1 MSSPLLRTL
10 LVTVIIVV
18 LAGGLALAGSDNGQV
33 IGRMAIFALCILL
46 AFVINWLVYIPS
58 MLKQTEKYFDLTGA
72 ISNITVPLIAV
83 LLSPVKDARS
93 WLLFALIALWA
104 GRLGLFL
111 FQRIQAAGH
120 DSRFEEIKKS
130 PYRFFVTWSLQGLW
144 VSFTLAAGLAAITA
158 VERRPL
164 GVWAIAG
171 LLVWLA
177 GFAIEVA
184 ADRQKSRFRQKAAN
198 QDKFIQSGL
207 WAWSRHPN
215 YFGEIVLWIG
225 IAIIALPVL
234 SGWQWVTLISPLFV
248 IVLLTRISGIP
259 LLEAK
264 ADKRWGGEPAYEA
277 YKAQTPVLIPRP
289 PQRS

>member
-1 MSSPLLRTL
+1 MSSPLLRTSFI
-10 LVTVIIVV
+10 TAVIVI
-18 LAGGLALAGSDNGQV
+18 LAGALALAGSDNGQQ
-33 IGRMAIFALCILL
+33 IGELPIFGLCILL
-46 AFVINWLVYIPS
+46 AFAINWLAYIPA
-58 MLKQTEKYFDLTGA
+58 MLNQTEKYFDLTGA
-72 ISNITVPLIAV
+72 ITNMTVPLAAV
-83 LLSPVKDARS
+83 LLSSVRDLRS
-93 WLLFALIALWA
+93 WLLLALIAIWA

-120 DSRFEEIKKS
+120 DTRFEEIKKN
-130 PYRFFVTWSLQGLW
+130 PFRFFITWSLQGLW

-164 GVWAIAG
+164 GAWAIIG
-171 LLVWLA
+171 LLIWLA
-177 GFAIEVA
+177 GFAIEIVA
-184 ADRQKSRFRQKAAN
+184 DQQKSRFRQDPAN

-215 YFGEIVLWIG
+215 YFGEIVLWFG
-225 IAIIALPVL
+225 VAIIALPVL
-234 SGWQWVTLISPLFV
+234 SGWQWATLISPLFV

-264 ADKRWGGEPAYEA
+264 ADKKWGGQAAYEA

-289 PQRS
+289 PRR

>member
-10 LVTVIIVV
+10 IVTVIIVI
-18 LAGGLALAGSDNGQV
+18 LASALAFAGSANGQQ
-33 IGRMAIFALCILL
+33 ISDIPIFALCVFL
-46 AFVINWLVYIPS
+46 AFAINWVVYVPA
-58 MLKQTEKYFDLTGA
+58 MLNQTEKYFDLTGA
-72 ISNITVPLIAV
+72 ISNITVPLVAV
-83 LLSPVKDARS
+83 LLSPVKDTRS
-93 WLLFALIALWA
+93 WLLFVLIAIWA
-104 GRLGLFL
+104 GRLGIFL
-111 FQRIQAAGH
+111 FQRIQTAGH
-120 DSRFEEIKKS
+120 DTRFEEIKKN
-130 PYRFFVTWSLQGLW
+130 PFRFFITWSLQGLW
-144 VSFTLAAGLAAITA
+144 VSFTLAAALAAITA

-164 GVWAIAG
+164 GVWAILG

-184 ADRQKSRFRQKAAN
+184 ADRQKSRFRQEAAN

-234 SGWQWVTLISPLFV
+234 SGWQWGTLISPLFV

-264 ADKRWGGEPAYEA
+264 ADKKWGGEPAYEV
-277 YKAQTPVLIPRP
+277 YKTQTPVLIPRP
-289 PQRS
+289 PRRP